1 MLVFFTNLSLMKLLV
16 KYLALFQLSNRQLR
30 VVLDGKSLQEY
41 LVHAGVPQGSILGTT
56 LSLSCIND
64 LPDDIICNIATYDDD
79 ISFYSKCD
87 QASDLQQ
94 RLELASELE
103 FDLPVIVDQGKKWL
117 VHLNAAKTQ
126 LALFDRSDNYG
137 AFDEKN
143 HYLR

>member
-1 MLVFFTNLSLMKLLV
+1 MKLLV

-41 LVHAGVPQGSILGTT
+41 TVHAGVLQGSILGTT

-87 QASDLQQ
+87 QASDL
-94 RLELASELE
+94 
-103 FDLPVIVDQGKKWL
+103 
-117 VHLNAAKTQ
+117 
-126 LALFDRSDNYG
+126 
-137 AFDEKN
+137 
-143 HYLR
+143 